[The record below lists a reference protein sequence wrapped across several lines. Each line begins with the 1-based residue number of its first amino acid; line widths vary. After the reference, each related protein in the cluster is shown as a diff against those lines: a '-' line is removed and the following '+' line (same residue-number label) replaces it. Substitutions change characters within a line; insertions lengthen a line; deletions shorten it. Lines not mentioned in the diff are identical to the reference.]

1 MRQIAKV
8 DRNQGQIVAELRQL
22 GFSVTIMSQL
32 GNGIT
37 DILVGKH
44 GITLPVEIKMPGEKM
59 TDAEAEWFLDWKGSA
74 LIAETTEEVISE
86 FVRLERERK

>member
-8 DRNQGQIVAELRQL
+8 DRNQKAIVAELRQL

-32 GNGIT
+32 GKGIP

-44 GITLPVEIKMPGEKM
+44 GISLPVEIKMPGEEM
-59 TDAEAEWFLDWKGSA
+59 TDAEVKWFVNWFGSGI
-74 LIAETTEEVISE
+74 IAETTEEIISE
-86 FVRLERERK
+86 FVRLGRERK